1 MCARMTSADNT
12 AASQRYARSR
22 SKTRGPVRAYEAF
35 AVKKLLRAMGEPRV
49 GLRLW
54 DGSHFGA
61 PESDVV
67 GTIEIHHRRAFYHLL
82 RQRELG
88 FGDHYTA
95 GGIDVSGDLVNVLT
109 EIFSCKEK
117 VASSSKTFLE
127 RLNKKRRANHTQAH
141 AKHNIY
147 HHYDVSNAF
156 YRLWLDQEMQYT
168 CAYFPDPNLTLEQAQ
183 EAKMDHISRKLF
195 LKPGDRVIEAGCGW
209 GGLARYMAVKYGAK
223 VTAYNI
229 SREQVQ
235 YARERARSEGYD
247 DSVTY
252 IEDDYRNIRGECD
265 AFVSVGMLEHVG
277 QANYS
282 VLGDVVDRV
291 LTKNGHGLVHTI
303 GRNQPRQMS
312 AWIDQR
318 IFPGAYP
325 PTLQEMMDIFQG
337 HAFSVL
343 DVENLRL
350 HYARTLTHWLAR
362 YEAAN
367 EVISE
372 MFDNTFIRAWRLYLA
387 GSVAT
392 FLSGALQLFQVAFV
406 RGQNNRL
413 PWSRQH
419 LYTQ

>member
-1 MCARMTSADNT
+1 
-12 AASQRYARSR
+12 
-22 SKTRGPVRAYEAF
+22 
-35 AVKKLLRAMGEPRV
+35 
-49 GLRLW
+49 
-54 DGSHFGA
+54 
-61 PESDVV
+61 
-67 GTIEIHHRRAFYHLL
+67 
-82 RQRELG
+82 
-88 FGDHYTA
+88 
-95 GGIDVSGDLVNVLT
+95 
-109 EIFSCKEK
+109 
-117 VASSSKTFLE
+117 
-127 RLNKKRRANHTQAH
+127 
-141 AKHNIY
+141 
-147 HHYDVSNAF
+147 
-156 YRLWLDQEMQYT
+156 
-168 CAYFPDPNLTLEQAQ
+168 
-183 EAKMDHISRKLF
+183 
-195 LKPGDRVIEAGCGW
+195 
-209 GGLARYMAVKYGAK
+209 
-223 VTAYNI
+223 
-229 SREQVQ
+229 
-235 YARERARSEGYD
+235 
-247 DSVTY
+247 
-252 IEDDYRNIRGECD
+252 
-265 AFVSVGMLEHVG
+265 MLEHVG